1 MIGVPA
7 VAQRAVVLVLLAAT
21 IVSACTGAP
30 GGAPGGAAGK
40 PGGKPEVAPISVGTS
55 LILRDILSPTL
66 SYSGNV
72 QARSSVNLVPKIS
85 ARLEKLNAD
94 IGDTVSSGEVVA
106 ELDHAQLDA
115 QVQQS
120 QAAVTAAQAKLDQT
134 QASAKQEDIDAA
146 KAVVDQAQAKL
157 DQARAGGRPEE
168 VAGAQGQLA
177 QAQANA
183 DKVAEGARDE
193 DRANLQAAIDQAEAQ
208 QDQTRAQLTAAQ
220 TALAES
226 KLRLDQAR
234 SGQGGPGV
242 RLEDIAQARTAV
254 DTNRSKLAALR
265 NPLPQDIM
273 IAQAELANARAQLQG
288 AEDARDNCGESKTT
302 TTTRNATGTTRS
314 TSQQSCSSAQKDTLD
329 AAIDAAKAT
338 VRQRMA
344 ELDKVRRPSP
354 FDIQQ
359 AELAVTT
366 AETNLQKLRFGG
378 TSDVATLELKLSQSQ
393 ADVDRLQGS
402 LDQTTASIAAAQS
415 RLDAAVNPDPRDVRA
430 ALAEAQTA
438 QANLAATTN
447 ADPFV
452 VQNAQAALD
461 QAQAQLN
468 GRLRPFTEQD
478 IQVAASGVDQA
489 VAALEAS
496 RVQAQEA
503 IIRAP
508 FDSVVSQKLINP
520 GAMASPSTPIVALV
534 SKDVEV
540 QVQVEEARIG
550 QIQKGQS
557 ASLSVSAFPGTLFP
571 ALVAAIS
578 PAADPKSRTFAV
590 RVVPQEQNG
599 SLRDGMFAQ
608 VSITGVGSQALL
620 VPNDAI
626 VTRAG
631 RSQVFVVVNDRVQ
644 AREVRLGETDGKRT
658 VILDG
663 TINQGDEV
671 VVTNPEA
678 LTDGAAVVVE
688 QRNIEPSV
696 KPIGP
701 SGAPA
706 GGAPS
711 SPRGD
716 LPGGTSSG
724 SPAIQGSPS
733 PR

>member
-1 MIGVPA
+1 MIGVPGKVHRA
-7 VAQRAVVLVLLAAT
+7 VALVLLAAT

-30 GGAPGGAAGK
+30 GGAAGGAAGK
-40 PGGKPEVAPISVGTS
+40 PSGKPEVAPISVGTS

-85 ARLEKLNAD
+85 ARLERLNAD
-94 IGDTVSSGEVVA
+94 IGDSVSSGEVIA

-115 QVQQS
+115 QVMQS
-120 QAAVTAAQAKLDQT
+120 QAAVTAAQAKLEQT

-146 KAVVDQAQAKL
+146 KAAVDQSQAQL

-168 VAGAQGQLA
+168 VAGAQAQLA
-177 QAQANA
+177 QARANA
-183 DKVAEGARDE
+183 DKVTEGARDE
-193 DRANLQAAIDQAEAQ
+193 DRANLQAAIDQTEAQ

-226 KLRLDQAR
+226 KLRFDQAR
-234 SGQGGPGV
+234 SGRGGPGV
-242 RLEDIAQARTAV
+242 RLEDIAQAQATV

-265 NPLPQDIM
+265 NPLPQDVA
-273 IAQAELANARAQLQG
+273 IAQADFENARALLQG
-288 AEDARDNCGESKTT
+288 AEDARDNCGNSRTT
-302 TTTRNATGTTRS
+302 TTVRSATGTTRS
-314 TSQQSCSSAQKDTLD
+314 SSQQSCSSAQKDNLD
-329 AAIDAAKAT
+329 AAVNAARAT
-338 VRQRMA
+338 ARQRAA

-354 FDIQQ
+354 FDLQQ
-359 AELAVTT
+359 AELAIAT
-366 AETNLQKLRFGG
+366 AESNLQKLRFGG
-378 TSDVATLELKLSQSQ
+378 TSDVASLELKLAQSQ

-402 LDQTTASIAAAQS
+402 LDQATASIAAAQS
-415 RLDAAVNPDPRDVRA
+415 RLDAAVNPDQRDVRA
-430 ALAEAQTA
+430 ALAQAQSA
-438 QANLAATTN
+438 QANLAATAN
-447 ADPFV
+447 PDPFV
-452 VQNAQAALD
+452 VRDAQAALD

-489 VAALEAS
+489 VAALEVS

-503 IIRAP
+503 IIKAP
-508 FDSVVSQKLINP
+508 FDAIVSQKLINP

-534 SKDVEV
+534 SRDVEV

-557 ASLSVSAFPGTLFP
+557 ASLSVSAFPGMLFP
-571 ALVAAIS
+571 GLVAAIS
-578 PAADPKSRTFAV
+578 PAADPRSRTFAV

-608 VSITGVGSQALL
+608 VSIAGVGSQALL

-644 AREVRLGETDGKRT
+644 AREVRLGESDGKRT

-663 TINQGDEV
+663 TINHGDEV
-671 VVTNPEA
+671 VVTNPDT
-678 LTDGAAVVVE
+678 LIDGAAVVVE
-688 QRNIEPSV
+688 QRNIEPSLR
-696 KPIGP
+696 PIGP
-701 SGAPA
+701 GGAPA

-716 LPGGTSSG
+716 LPGGQSPG
-724 SPAIQGSPS
+724 SPAVQSSPA